1 MEQPELVIPNRNH
14 EYVIGIDF
22 GHGETSAALCRLNWD
37 AEESGF
43 AYTDLDLGS
52 NSKVIVSAICRTADG
67 NFFIGEKAF
76 APNVIT
82 NQSALRVCFKAEPQ
96 QIDGENE
103 QLMIEYMRMVYHRI
117 LQIKADLLTDDNHIV
132 YIARPSGWHAEQSKR
147 LYEQMALEAGIPLA
161 GLTSESRAA
170 FFFAK
175 NDETIGFQKIVD
187 EGAIV
192 VDLGSSTLDL
202 TYLREGESPID
213 HGYPH
218 GASIVERA
226 IYEDQII
233 SDADIRAFVEK
244 YPRLEAAL
252 LYEARKIKEKAYKEP
267 ELPIRKRINI
277 EDIYEDDPAF
287 EDASCRVR
295 YAPINGSDDPDLHS
309 INDAVEAKYHYLTQ
323 LYDDLVDFRDNY
335 VSGRPVYGVFM
346 TGGASR
352 MGFVA
357 DQIRSAFELS
367 ASQIKRDDDPSLTI
381 SRGIALLGKADAVS
395 NQLTKLLDAHKAE
408 FLEQVRN
415 ADFTAVLT
423 DEIVTDVWNFM
434 VDAFNDFR
442 SSSRDL
448 SFNQLLNAIN
458 GKINAYTANDLHG
471 RIEACISDLIGQ
483 HIEEVQEQA
492 SRLIANYSP
501 GRKIEFPVF
510 TYDTSNIEQV
520 GAGLNAQISQSI
532 SSVMVTVAAS
542 MNNLIGQALWA
553 ALGFFL
559 FGLFSVAY
567 YAIKWLISASE
578 SEEEKNEKMRNKA
591 LDSDTRQKVYNEIAN
606 KQDEIREQISDSIYA
621 RLSAGNLN
629 VYFTRLSENYVNNY
643 VDKLIHS
650 VTIPIE

>member
-1 MEQPELVIPNRNH
+1 MKQPRLVIPKRKH

-22 GHGETSAALCRLNWD
+22 GHGETSAALCKLNWE
-37 AEESGF
+37 AGESGF

-52 NSKVIVSAICRTADG
+52 NSKVIVSAICRTSDG
-67 NFFIGEKAF
+67 SFFIGEKAF

-82 NQSALRVCFKAEPQ
+82 QQSALRVCFKAEPQ

-103 QLMIEYMRMVYHRI
+103 RLMIEYMRMVYQRI
-117 LQIKADLLTDDNHIV
+117 LQIKTDLLTEDNHIV
-132 YIARPSGWHAEQSKR
+132 YIARPSGWHAEKTKQ

-175 NDETIGFQKIVD
+175 NDGTIGFQKIVD
-187 EGAIV
+187 DGAIV

-218 GASIVERA
+218 GASIVEQA
-226 IYEDQII
+226 VYEDQII
-233 SDADIRAFVEK
+233 ADDDIRAFVEK
-244 YPRLEAAL
+244 YPRLQAAL

-277 EDIYEDDPAF
+277 EDIYEEDPKF
-287 EDASCRVR
+287 EEASCRVK
-295 YAPINGSDDPDLHS
+295 YTPINGTDEAEAHS
-309 INDAVEAKYHYLTQ
+309 INDVVEAKYHYLSQ
-323 LYDDLVDFRDNY
+323 LNEDLVDFRDHY

-357 DQIRSAFELS
+357 EQIMSAFGLS

-395 NQLTKLLDAHKAE
+395 NQLSKLLDAHKTE
-408 FLEQVRN
+408 FLEKVRN
-415 ADFTAVLT
+415 VDFAAALS
-423 DEIVTDVWNFM
+423 DEIVTDVWNCM
-434 VDAFNDFR
+434 VDAFNNFKD
-442 SSSRDL
+442 SSVDL
-448 SFNQLLNAIN
+448 SFNQLLGTIN
-458 GKINAYTANDLHG
+458 GMIDNYTANNLHE
-471 RIEACISDLIGQ
+471 RIETCISELIG
-483 HIEEVQEQA
+483 HYIEEVQDQA
-492 SRLIANYSP
+492 SKLIANYSP
-501 GRKIEFPVF
+501 GRKIEFPAF
-510 TYDTSNIEQV
+510 TYDTANIEQV
-520 GAGLNAQISQSI
+520 GAGLNTQISQSI
-532 SSVMVTVAAS
+532 SSAMATVASS

-567 YAIKWLISASE
+567 YAVKWLISASE
-578 SEEEKNEKMRNKA
+578 SEEEKNEKMKNKP
-591 LDSDTRQKVYNEIAN
+591 LDAETRRKVYNEVAN
-606 KQDEIREQISDSIYA
+606 KQDEIREQIADNIYS
-621 RLSAGNLN
+621 RLSTGKLN
-629 VYFTRLSENYVNNY
+629 NYFTRLSENYVNTY
-643 VDKLIHS
+643 VDKMIRS
-650 VTIPIE
+650 ATIPIE